1 MTKLLNLKKQLV
13 EKYPDR
19 AQRIEYI
26 TDFLIT
32 KLEHLRVYTLT
43 VYITML
49 HKASREFSEFEQLI
63 PSEHEIEELLKR
75 S

>member
-1 MTKLLNLKKQLV
+1 MTKLLNLKKQLI

-32 KLEHLRVYTLT
+32 KLEQLRVYTLT

-49 HKASREFSEFEQLI
+49 YKASREFSEFEQLI
-63 PSEHEIEELLKR
+63 PTSNEIEELLKR